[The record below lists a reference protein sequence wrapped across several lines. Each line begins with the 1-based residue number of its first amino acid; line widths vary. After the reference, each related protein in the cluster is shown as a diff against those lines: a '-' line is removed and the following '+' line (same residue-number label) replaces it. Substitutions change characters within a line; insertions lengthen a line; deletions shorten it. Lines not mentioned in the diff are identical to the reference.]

1 MRANVGRGTAQATAT
16 ECAKIGC
23 ALPRQQQRANR
34 RRFAA
39 AARRARAIDLS
50 LTAPSGRDG
59 TCSDRAF
66 RRPALL
72 SRTRDGRGD
81 RRIWRRDGRLEFRQ
95 RKLAAG
101 LQEMRHS
108 GLSEERQPAAMSSI
122 ESRQRGAIAQDN
134 APGRCQ
140 ADGGVIL
147 KLRHRTRHGFDR
159 QAQIV
164 GNVLA

>member
-1 MRANVGRGTAQATAT
+1 M
-16 ECAKIGC
+16 
-23 ALPRQQQRANR
+23 
-34 RRFAA
+34 
-39 AARRARAIDLS
+39 ARVA
-50 LTAPSGRDG
+50 TAPSADLRSSRGHEMGAAIAAFGGG
-59 TCSDRAF
+59 TAVS
-66 RRPALL
+66 
-72 SRTRDGRGD
+72 T
-81 RRIWRRDGRLEFRQ
+81 FRQ